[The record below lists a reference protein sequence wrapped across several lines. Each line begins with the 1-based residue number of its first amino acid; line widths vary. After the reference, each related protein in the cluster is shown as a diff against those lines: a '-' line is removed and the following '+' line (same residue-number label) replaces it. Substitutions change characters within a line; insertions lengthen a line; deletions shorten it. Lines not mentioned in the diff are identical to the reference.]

1 MAVDPG
7 ESGRRAAKRAPRELR
22 AGDVVAESRAIL
34 GSATP
39 IPQSVHEQ
47 IVASLTSGV
56 IAVDQDAVILTVN
69 AAAPQCLNVAP
80 ESVVPGMSLAALEPA
95 EQFMDLFRELKN
107 SAKPIHRRE
116 IAFEVDGVRRMLG
129 VTASALQGPKD
140 FNGAIFLFT
149 DLSDVRNLERRAELN
164 KQLAQIGEL
173 TAGVVHE
180 LRNPMSVIS
189 GNAELLIRRLGPDHP
204 QQRQADMIF
213 QEAAQIEKLIS
224 QFLSFAKPF
233 EAKLARCSAE
243 GVVERAMQLV
253 ERAASEKG
261 VRLEARV
268 EPGLPPFQADLYK
281 LAQAL
286 GNLMRNAIEA
296 IRGEQGEVH
305 LVASLEDSQ
314 IGFRV
319 EDNGPGIHL
328 NPGEDLLNPFFSK
341 KEGGTGLGLSI
352 VHRIITA
359 HGGTIRYANRPEG
372 GAAFQVTLPIE
383 YGK

>member
-7 ESGRRAAKRAPRELR
+7 DSGTRAAKRAPRKVEGAKTSAA
-22 AGDVVAESRAIL
+22 AGAT
-34 GSATP
+34 SAGEP
-39 IPQSVHEQ
+39 ASQSVHEQ

-56 IAVDQDAVILTVN
+56 IAVDKDAVILTLN
-69 AAAPQCLNVAP
+69 PAASLYLNVPA
-80 ESVVPGMSLAALEPA
+80 ESLHAGMALGECPPA
-95 EQFMDLFRELKN
+95 EQFLDLFHELQRG
-107 SAKPIHRRE
+107 ARPIHRRE
-116 IAFEVDGVRRMLG
+116 IEFEVNGVRRMLG
-129 VTASALQGPKD
+129 VTASALQGPD
-140 FNGAIFLFT
+140 SFNGVIFLFT

-164 KQLAQIGEL
+164 RQLAQIGEL

-189 GNAELLIRRLGPDHP
+189 GMAELLIRRLGPEH
-204 QQRQADMIF
+204 QQTRQAEMIF
-213 QEAAQIEKLIS
+213 QEAQQIEKLIS

-243 GVVERAMQLV
+243 AVAERALQLV
-253 ERAASEKG
+253 ERAANEKG
-261 VRLEARV
+261 VRLEARI

-286 GNLMRNAIEA
+286 GNLMRNAVEA
-296 IRGEQGEVH
+296 IRGEDG
-305 LVASLEDSQ
+305 LVCLIASLDESQ

-372 GAAFQVTLPIE
+372 GAAFEITLPIE